1 VRPLRTDAPAG
12 GDLSA
17 NDNGGDAS
25 GALGP
30 PDERVLGE
38 IAHEMG
44 NHLHKLYYWTGYLRE
59 QAAARG
65 ESDVAAVE
73 MLGGAVERLDRF
85 LHMILEYFAPARL
98 CFTKV
103 RVADLVDGLG
113 QRLPGRRLVIEGIDR
128 LGGTSVF
135 VDAGL
140 LGHAM
145 RTVFERVASTLVDED
160 ELHVHVELASRR
172 QYRGVEIEFRSG
184 AASVAGSLLK
194 SGIEMAVA
202 EKFLH
207 MHGAE
212 LFERETDRRSLV
224 VFVPLYA

>member
-1 VRPLRTDAPAG
+1 MKPLSTDTAVRSEAHAPEHQDVAG
-12 GDLSA
+12 
-17 NDNGGDAS
+17 

-30 PDERVLGE
+30 PDERILGE

-65 ESDVAAVE
+65 EAEAAAVE

-85 LHMILEYFAPARL
+85 MRMILEYFAPARL
-98 CFTKV
+98 CFNKV
-103 RVADLVDGLG
+103 RVADLVGGLSEH
-113 QRLPGRRLVIEGIDR
+113 LPGRRLVVHGVDR
-128 LGGTSVF
+128 LGETSVF

-140 LGHAM
+140 LGHAL
-145 RTVFERVASTLVDED
+145 RTIFERVASTLVDED
-160 ELHVHVELASRR
+160 ELHVTIELAS
-172 QYRGVEIEFRSG
+172 GG
-184 AASVAGSLLK
+184 AASAGGSLK
-194 SGIEMAVA
+194 TGIEMAVA

-212 LFERETDRRSLV
+212 LFERETAVRSLV

>member
-1 VRPLRTDAPAG
+1 MKPLRTDAVARGDASDPDG
-12 GDLSA
+12 G
-17 NDNGGDAS
+17 AS

-65 ESDVAAVE
+65 EPEAAAVE

-98 CFTKV
+98 CFNKV
-103 RVADLVDGLG
+103 RVADLVGGLG
-113 QRLPGRRLVIEGIDR
+113 DHLPGRRLVVEGVDR
-128 LGGTSVF
+128 LGETSVF

-140 LGHAM
+140 LGHAI
-145 RTVFERVASTLVDED
+145 RTIFERVASTLVDED
-160 ELHVHVELASRR
+160 ELRVRLELASRR
-172 QYRGVEIEFRSG
+172 QYRGVEIEFRGG
-184 AASVAGSLLK
+184 AASAGGSLK
-194 SGIEMAVA
+194 AGIEMAVA

-212 LFERETDRRSLV
+212 LFERETAVRSLV

>member
-1 VRPLRTDAPAG
+1 MKPLRTDTVLRGGASTDDATDTAG
-12 GDLSA
+12 
-17 NDNGGDAS
+17 

-65 ESDVAAVE
+65 EPEAAAVE
-73 MLGGAVERLDRF
+73 MLGGAVERLDQF
-85 LHMILEYFAPARL
+85 MHMILEYFAPARL
-98 CFTKV
+98 CFNKV
-103 RVADLVDGLG
+103 RVADLVGGLAE
-113 QRLPGRRLVIEGIDR
+113 RLPGRRLVVEGVER
-128 LGGTSVF
+128 LGETSVF

-140 LGHAM
+140 LGHAL
-145 RTVFERVASTLVDED
+145 RTIFERVASTLVDED
-160 ELHVHVELASRR
+160 ELRVTLELASRR
-172 QYRGVEIEFRSG
+172 QYRGVEIEFRGG
-184 AASVAGSLLK
+184 AASASGSLK
-194 SGIEMAVA
+194 TGIEMAVA

-212 LFERETDRRSLV
+212 LFERETAVRSLV

>member
-1 VRPLRTDAPAG
+1 VKPLGTDATAHV
-12 GDLSA
+12 DASVA
-17 NDNGGDAS
+17 DANGGAS

-59 QAAARG
+59 QAADRG
-65 ESDVAAVE
+65 EPETAAVE
-73 MLGGAVERLDRF
+73 MLAGAVERLDRF
-85 LHMILEYFAPARL
+85 MRMILEYFAPARL
-98 CFTKV
+98 CFNKV
-103 RVADLVDGLG
+103 KVADLVGGLG
-113 QRLPGRRLVIEGIDR
+113 DHLPGRRLVIEGVDQ
-128 LGGTSVF
+128 LGETSVF

-140 LGHAM
+140 LGHAI
-145 RTVFERVASTLVDED
+145 RTIFERVAATLVDED
-160 ELHVHVELASRR
+160 ELRVRLELASRR
-172 QYRGVEIEFRSG
+172 QYRGVEIEFRGG
-184 AASVAGSLLK
+184 ASSAAGSLK
-194 SGIEMAVA
+194 TGIEMAVA

-212 LFERETDRRSLV
+212 LFERETTVRSLV

>member
-1 VRPLRTDAPAG
+1 VRPLRTQTPIG
-12 GDLSA
+12 GDVSTA
-17 NDNGGDAS
+17 DNGGSAS
-25 GALGP
+25 GGLGP

-73 MLGGAVERLDRF
+73 MLGGAVDRLDRF

-103 RVADLVDGLG
+103 RVADLVDGLR
-113 QRLPGRRLVIEGIDR
+113 QHLPGRRLVIEGIDR
-128 LGGTSVF
+128 LGETSVF

-140 LGHAM
+140 LGHAI

-160 ELHVHVELASRR
+160 ELHVHLELASLR
-172 QYRGVEIEFRSG
+172 QYRGVEIEFRGG
-184 AASVAGSLLK
+184 AASAGGSLK

-212 LFERETDRRSLV
+212 LFERDTGRRSLV